1 MGPFCPC
8 RACNPWK
15 SWHPEILPGGVL
27 GGGQASRSGVKR
39 PVTGDP
45 DGAQPGPEPPSSQ
58 SPTQVNQGATRPL
71 WTLRVATK
79 TCRAWPGPL
88 LVLWRP
94 ESSFPNSDQCR
105 GQVLTP
111 QFMGKL
117 QDKVVTAES
126 GGEGS
131 GLGGGGS
138 AHPASARHGSPGQ
151 NNCKAHSTGEKG
163 PARLS
168 GRMTPRL
175 QEEETARGPWGS
187 GDVAG
192 PAGQAGCGRGGP
204 CSGPWGLIGT
214 LWVVLSPLVSREGI
228 RDSAFQAAWGLCQ
241 VSTGPG
247 PPPGPHSHAGPA

>member
-131 GLGGGGS
+131 GLGGVAPHTQPRQGT
-138 AHPASARHGSPGQ
+138 AHRARTTAKLTAQ
-151 NNCKAHSTGEKG
+151 
-163 PARLS
+163 AR
-168 GRMTPRL
+168 R
-175 QEEETARGPWGS
+175 
-187 GDVAG
+187 
-192 PAGQAGCGRGGP
+192 
-204 CSGPWGLIGT
+204 
-214 LWVVLSPLVSREGI
+214 VLHISQDG
-228 RDSAFQAAWGLCQ
+228 
-241 VSTGPG
+241 
-247 PPPGPHSHAGPA
+247 